1 MRHYR
6 GRYRSSGGIGNRMNW
21 GVVFLPEASDD
32 LKRLDGAIRPQILKG
47 IRKVSRNPL
56 PDSSGGYGKPLG
68 NQSGTDLSGF
78 MKIKFKKIGIRVVYK
93 IEMVESIMKIIIISA
108 RADDQVYE
116 EAEARRKKYG
126 L

>member
-1 MRHYR
+1 
-6 GRYRSSGGIGNRMNW
+6 MNW

-116 EAEARRKKYG
+116 ETEARRKKYG